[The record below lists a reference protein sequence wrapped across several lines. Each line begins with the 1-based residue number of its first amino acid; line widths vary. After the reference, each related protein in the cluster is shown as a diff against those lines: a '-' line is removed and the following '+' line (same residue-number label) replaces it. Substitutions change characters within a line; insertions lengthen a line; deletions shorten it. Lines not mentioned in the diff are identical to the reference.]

1 MQLEIMFVVRKK
13 KEVVSMS
20 EHPFKNRE
28 DVKKEIRLCDRAC
41 GAIVAVSLIFGALG
55 VISDAFDVNLVLESI
70 SWFLLAILAGI
81 GALMPFLNQAL
92 ATHLY
97 GIESEIKKQE

>member
-1 MQLEIMFVVRKK
+1 
-13 KEVVSMS
+13 MS

-28 DVKKEIRLCDRAC
+28 DVKKEIKMCDRAS
-41 GAIVAVSLIFGALG
+41 GIITIASLIFAALG
-55 VISDAFDVNLVLESI
+55 VISDALDVNLVLESM
-70 SWFLLAILAGI
+70 SWFLLAILAGM
-81 GALMPFLNQAL
+81 GALMPFLNQAV

>member
-1 MQLEIMFVVRKK
+1 
-13 KEVVSMS
+13 MS

-28 DVKKEIRLCDRAC
+28 DVKKEIKLCDRAS
-41 GAIVAVSLIFGALG
+41 GIITIASLIFAALG
-55 VISDAFDVNLVLESI
+55 VIGDAMDINLVLESM
-70 SWFLLAILAGI
+70 SWFMLAILAGM
-81 GALMPFLNQAL
+81 GAFMPFLNQAL